1 MKCEKASEIT
11 AYLQGE
17 GTEEERAMLRRHFE
31 DCEAC
36 ARELAQFEKAFGA
49 LGKIETIDPSP
60 DFQARVQQ
68 AFLKAHPQFDKAKP
82 RFRLLPALVVAAGV
96 LIAMTA
102 LIVLVRIQSESD
114 DRLANVAPAPVRDPE
129 PEIGTLPKSDL
140 PPKIDASAWG
150 EALAVDRHLVDHLA
164 FDGNAAAQKWL
175 AGQQQPDG
183 SWKGA
188 TADET
193 LEQTG
198 LAVLALGPSEAY
210 GLATRKGVA
219 FLRSRQRD
227 SGAIGGGS
235 PESHAIATLAL
246 LETAIRTKDAAT
258 IRAAE
263 KGVALIAQQNQDGPW
278 GKGAVA
284 AWHYHVLRL
293 AVASGDRALT
303 PLLVR
308 GREVL
313 VARPLEQAA
322 DRCALFWTTPLPDRG
337 NAAAWTSDQS
347 PLPGTDPANFAKND
361 LWQAYFGSLLLRP
374 TGGDAWTKWWS
385 PLQAKLLKTQRPE
398 GSWPEGFMAG
408 KSAVYATALVT
419 IVLEVPQRVP
429 LLTE

>member
-36 ARELAQFEKAFGA
+36 TRELAQFERAFGA

-68 AFLKAHPQFDKAKP
+68 AFLKAHPQFAKAKP
-82 RFRLLPALVVAAGV
+82 RFRLLPAMLVAAG
-96 LIAMTA
+96 LLLAMTA
-102 LIVLVRIQSESD
+102 LIMLVRIQSASD
-114 DRLANVAPAPVRDPE
+114 DRLASVE
-129 PEIGTLPKSDL
+129 PERIREPESAIGTLPKTDL

-150 EALAVDRHLVDHLA
+150 EALAVDRRLVDRLV
-164 FDGNAAAQKWL
+164 FEGNAAALKWL
-175 AGQQQPDG
+175 AGQQQADG

-193 LEQTG
+193 LELTG
-198 LAVLALGPSEAY
+198 LAVLALGPSEQQ
-210 GLATRKGVA
+210 GLPTRKGLA

-246 LETAIRTKDAAT
+246 LEAAIRSKDAAT

-284 AWHYHVLRL
+284 SWHYHVLRL

-308 GREVL
+308 GRELL
-313 VARPLEQAA
+313 VARRPDQAA
-322 DRCALFWTTPLPDRG
+322 DRCAIFWTTPILDRG
-337 NAAAWTSDQS
+337 NVAAWTSEQS
-347 PLPGTDPANFAKND
+347 PVPGTDPANYSKND
-361 LWQAYFGSLLLRP
+361 LWLAYFGSVLLRP
-374 TGGDAWTKWWS
+374 AGGDAWTKWWS
-385 PLQAKLLKTQRPE
+385 PLQAKLLRTQRPD
-398 GSWPEGFMAG
+398 GSWPKGFMAG
-408 KSAVYATALVT
+408 QGPVYVTALAT
-419 IVLEVPQRVP
+419 IILEVPQRVP
-429 LLTE
+429 LLTD